1 MDTLVRTLVA
11 IAATGIIAT
20 AVTDVWGLARR
31 PLFGVAA
38 PNYALV
44 GRWIAHMRHG
54 QFQHAAIVKSPPVA
68 GERAL
73 GWTAHYLIGIA
84 FAALLIAVTGSAWLQ
99 TPTLMPALL
108 TGIFTVAAPF
118 LLMQPGM
125 GLGIAASKTPQP
137 HIARL
142 HSLITHAIFGLG
154 LYLGGRLVQQLN
166 IVFL

>member
-1 MDTLVRTLVA
+1 MDTLLRTLAA

-20 AVTDVWGLARR
+20 AVTDIWGYARK
-31 PLFGVAA
+31 PLLGVAA

-54 QFQHAAIVKSPPVA
+54 QFHHPAIAKAPPVR
-68 GERAL
+68 GEHLL

-84 FAALLIAVTGSAWLQ
+84 FAALLIAVTGTGWLQ
-99 TPTLMPALL
+99 TPALMPALL
-108 TGIFTVAAPF
+108 TGIFTVTAPF

-137 HIARL
+137 HITRL
-142 HSLITHAIFGLG
+142 HSLITHLIFGLG

-166 IVFL
+166 VVFL

>member
-1 MDTLVRTLVA
+1 MDTLVRTLVT

-20 AVTDVWGLARR
+20 AVTDLWGLARR

-44 GRWIAHMRHG
+44 GRWLAHMRHG
-54 QFQHAAIVKSPPVA
+54 QLHHAAIAKSPPVA

-73 GWTAHYLIGIA
+73 GWIAHYLIGIA
-84 FAALLIAVTGSAWLQ
+84 FAALLIALTGSAWLQ
-99 TPTLMPALL
+99 APTLMPALL
-108 TGIFTVAAPF
+108 TGILTVAAPF

-125 GLGIAASKTPQP
+125 GLG
-137 HIARL
+137 
-142 HSLITHAIFGLG
+142 

-166 IVFL
+166 VVFL

>member
-1 MDTLVRTLVA
+1 MNTLVRTLVA

-20 AVTDVWGLARR
+20 ALTDLWGYARK
-31 PLFGVAA
+31 PLLGVAS

-54 QFQHAAIVKSPPVA
+54 QFHHAAIARSPSVR
-68 GERAL
+68 GELLL
-73 GWTAHYLIGIA
+73 GWAAHYLIGIV
-84 FAALLIAVTGSAWLQ
+84 FAALLVGLVGQGWLQ
-99 TPTLMPALL
+99 APRLAPAMIV
-108 TGIFTVAAPF
+108 GILTVAAPF

-125 GLGIAASKTPQP
+125 GLGIAASNTPQP

-154 LYLGGRLVQQLN
+154 LYLGGLCVQTLR
-166 IVFL
+166 ITFP